1 MNDIFDF
8 IQHHTFLISGF
19 HIIISS
25 GLAFVA
31 SKVILKRFVKSSK
44 KIDLKDQKRLAQIM
58 RQPLFNRFLFK
69 ISLHKNN
76 QIAIFSFMLLFNLSI
91 PFLGYFF
98 TLWITWYLV
107 NVKYEKKVVA
117 TNMLNLDE
125 FSTSFLKVERTFGE
139 GSMNDLMMSEYASKS
154 KKLKALSSLAANLSP
169 ANLKIIRQTLTSTD
183 DEVRMFGYAI
193 INKAE
198 KALNQKINYH
208 LDIIGHEAIKS
219 LDQDESVI
227 ANSYKELA
235 FLYWEMI
242 YTELSHES
250 LKTNFLNSVTLYIE
264 LAKEYYIPR
273 IDELSLE
280 LEALRKDY
288 VQEQDG
294 TNRVTIIENELQS
307 TYKTCSNLYMLMGRV
322 YIRKNNYEEAKKELT
337 IAQELVAGEDTFI
350 IPYLAEVYYD
360 TGRYRVAQSVL
371 ADAKGLELN
380 ATLFPIV
387 DQWKVAS

>member
-31 SKVILKRFVKSSK
+31 SKVILKRFLKSSK

-360 TGRYRVAQSVL
+360 TGRYRVAQSIL